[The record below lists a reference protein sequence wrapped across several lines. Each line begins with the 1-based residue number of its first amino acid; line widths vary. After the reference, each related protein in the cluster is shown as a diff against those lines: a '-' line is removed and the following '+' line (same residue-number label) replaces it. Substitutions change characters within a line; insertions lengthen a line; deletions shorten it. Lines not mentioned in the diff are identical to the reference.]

1 MAMNEKISI
10 ALPPQMI
17 DEIKA
22 RVDTGLYD
30 SASDVLQAALRALD
44 REESV
49 FDQNVDAKIR
59 QALDDDRPGSPANE
73 VFERLELIHAANKR
87 RD

>member
-1 MAMNEKISI
+1 MAVNEKISI

-30 SASDVLQAALRALD
+30 STSDVMQAALRALD
-44 REESV
+44 REEALMGQSIDTKV
-49 FDQNVDAKIR
+49 R
-59 QALDDDRPGSPANE
+59 EALDDDRPAIPADA
-73 VFERLELIHAANKR
+73 VFERLEQLHAASKR
-87 RD
+87 GG